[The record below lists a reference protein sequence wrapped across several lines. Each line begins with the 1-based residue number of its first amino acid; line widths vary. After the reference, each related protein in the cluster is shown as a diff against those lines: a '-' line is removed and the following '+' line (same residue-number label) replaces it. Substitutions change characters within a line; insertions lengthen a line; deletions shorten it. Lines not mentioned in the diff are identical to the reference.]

1 MIQVQ
6 VVDLVV
12 EAVLLLFVLAC
23 VRILFHYGQKLARR
37 NLENRSLILLLY
49 FVIFYGYCDIME
61 SIINSEVDVHVTDL
75 QQESKEPPPLNPP
88 GNQTIPSRFRE
99 EESMKGLWS
108 NSRNPSQPRRI

>member
-6 VVDLVV
+6 VVDLIV

-23 VRILFHYGQKLARR
+23 VRILFHYGQKLAKL

-61 SIINSEVDVHVTDL
+61 SIINSEVDVHVTDVR
-75 QQESKEPPPLNPP
+75 QEARKPSSLIPP
-88 GNQTIPSRFRE
+88 GNQVTPPF
-99 EESMKGLWS
+99 
-108 NSRNPSQPRRI
+108 P